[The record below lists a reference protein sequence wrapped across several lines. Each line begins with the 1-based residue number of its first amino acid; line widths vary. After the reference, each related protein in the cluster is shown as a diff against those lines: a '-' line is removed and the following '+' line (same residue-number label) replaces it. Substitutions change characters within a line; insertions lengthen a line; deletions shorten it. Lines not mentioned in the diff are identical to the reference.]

1 MSTEEQSKQS
11 SNSRRRKRILAL
23 ASLTAIFLVAGAAY
37 GIYWGTIGRF
47 RQSTDDAYV
56 AGNRVPVMA
65 RVHGTVVTVLAD
77 DTMQVHRGQVL
88 VRLDNSDA
96 RIALQQAQASLAT
109 TVRRINALYAT
120 EKQLQAQVAKQQST
134 LRLARKDYSRNKD
147 MHALGYF
154 STKSLEHSGTVVDV
168 DNLSLTEARQALQA
182 IRSRLGNTDVADNP
196 EVKLAAAH
204 VRAAYL
210 ALQRTNIVAP
220 VSGYIAKRSVQVG
233 QDVAPGAALMA
244 IIPLNQVWVEAN
256 FKESQLDK
264 IKIGQPAAMHADMFG
279 NSVTFHG
286 KVIGLGAGTG
296 SAFSLLP
303 PQNATGNWIKV
314 VQRVPVRIGIA
325 ASDLARHALRVG
337 LSMDVT
343 VDTNGGSGNVGRI
356 VDPGSYTTP
365 VYDTRA
371 AGAEQLIASIIRD
384 NTTGD
389 DVGNV
394 AAAEHASSKSGVRH
408 GG

>member
-296 SAFSLLP
+296 STFSLLP